1 MSDCNVL
8 LVIGASSD
16 VGSALIKAVAEKYDI
31 ILSHYNQSEDV
42 IENMRGEFGN
52 KIIPIQADL
61 GVYLSVV
68 AMIEQIRKLGYMPNH
83 IVHIAAPKAANLK
96 FQKESVRAF
105 EDAFIVCVQS
115 LVTIL
120 QAFLPDMVKKR
131 SGKIVLMLSS
141 YTEGMP
147 PRGQSA
153 YVTVKYALLGLMKCL
168 AVEYADKGITVNGI
182 SPDMIETDFLSE
194 VPEMIVEMHAAKS
207 PMKRN
212 LSVMDVVPSFEYLL
226 SDHAN
231 MVTGVNLLIT
241 GGNC

>member
-1 MSDCNVL
+1 MSDCKVL
-8 LVIGASSD
+8 LIIGASSD

-31 ILSHYNQSEDV
+31 ILSHYNQSEEIV
-42 IENMRGEFGN
+42 ENMRSELGD

-61 GVYLSVV
+61 GVYESVV
-68 AMIEQIRKLGYMPNH
+68 AMIEQIRILGYTPDH
-83 IVHIAAPKAANLK
+83 IVHIAAPKAVNLK
-96 FQKESVRAF
+96 FQKESEKTF
-105 EDAFIVCVQS
+105 GDAFFVCVQS
-115 LVTIL
+115 LVIIL
-120 QAFLPDMVKKR
+120 QAFLPYMVKKK

-168 AVEYADKGITVNGI
+168 AVEYASKGITVNGI
-182 SPDMIETDFLSE
+182 SPDMIETNFLSE
-194 VPEMIVEMHAAKS
+194 VPEMIIEMHAANS

-212 LSVMDVVPSFEYLL
+212 LSVMDVVPTFEYLL

-241 GGNC
+241 GGN